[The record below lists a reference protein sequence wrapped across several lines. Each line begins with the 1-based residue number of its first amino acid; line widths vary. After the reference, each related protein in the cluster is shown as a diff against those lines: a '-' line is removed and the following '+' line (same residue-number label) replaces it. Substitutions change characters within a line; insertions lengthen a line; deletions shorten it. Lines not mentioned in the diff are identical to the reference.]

1 MTTKYINSIAK
12 LEREQLYF
20 EEVLDNLFVSK
31 TCQECKNDCKV
42 LCLAKE
48 AVIYCNKF
56 KTEYK

>member
-31 TCQECKNDCKV
+31 TC
-42 LCLAKE
+42 
-48 AVIYCNKF
+48 
-56 KTEYK
+56 